1 MIWGPFRASRHFT
14 GGKTYNLRRQGMADL
29 LGYLVEGGATV
40 LGGSVA
46 GTFQNPTSLSSPFPP
61 SVRLC

>member
-1 MIWGPFRASRHFT
+1 MTWGLSRASRHFT
-14 GGKTYNLRRQGMADL
+14 GGKTYNLRQGMADL
-29 LGYLVEGGATV
+29 LGYLVEGGAAV